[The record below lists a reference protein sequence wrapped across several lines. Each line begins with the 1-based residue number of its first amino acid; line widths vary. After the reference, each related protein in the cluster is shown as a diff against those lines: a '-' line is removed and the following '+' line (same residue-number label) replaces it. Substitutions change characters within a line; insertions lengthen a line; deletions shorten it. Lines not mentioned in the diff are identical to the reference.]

1 MIESL
6 NQLRNKLIADGKYTD
21 AADEVLLKNEYS
33 VISAGTERA
42 WIIGQSNNPGQHFP
56 FYPGYSAS
64 GYVAAAGSEV
74 TNLKAG
80 ELEEKYAKRVV
91 SRLFTQLV
99 QMRFIGK
106 DVRQLKRQREMA
118 ARK

>member
-1 MIESL
+1 MKISYVVAESPGNVAL
-6 NQLRNKLIADGKYTD
+6 KTAEYDPQTLKP
-21 AADEVLLKNEYS
+21 DEVLLKNEYS

-80 ELEEKYAKRVV
+80 DRVLIK
-91 SRLFTQLV
+91 SSF
-99 QMRFIGK
+99 
-106 DVRQLKRQREMA
+106 
-118 ARK
+118 

>member
-1 MIESL
+1 MKISYVVAESPGNVAL
-6 NQLRNKLIADGKYTD
+6 KTAEYDPQTLKP
-21 AADEVLLKNEYS
+21 DEVLLKNEYS

-80 ELEEKYAKRVV
+80 AGDSWGDCTSDCRPFRRGSASGVGL
-91 SRLFTQLV
+91 
-99 QMRFIGK
+99 
-106 DVRQLKRQREMA
+106 
-118 ARK
+118 